1 MESLF
6 IIFTGKDMKDK
17 FLVACCAASF
27 IGGIAIAVIVYNYA
41 QHHECTVEFQHG
53 KEIHVVIGSR

>member
-1 MESLF
+1 
-6 IIFTGKDMKDK
+6 MKNNK
-17 FLVACCAASF
+17 FLIACCIANF
-27 IGGIAIAVIVYNYA
+27 VGGIAIAVIVYNYA